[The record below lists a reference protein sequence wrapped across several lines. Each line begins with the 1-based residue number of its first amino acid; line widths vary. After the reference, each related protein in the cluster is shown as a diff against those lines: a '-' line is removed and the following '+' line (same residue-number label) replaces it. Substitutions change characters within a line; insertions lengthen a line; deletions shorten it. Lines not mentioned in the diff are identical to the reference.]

1 MVTHIARLGKVIGQ
15 YSPEDLAKALTDGL
29 IQGGDHWWRAGMKD
43 WKSVSAESPLMPE
56 PTKTAEPA
64 TPAEGDWR
72 IRPKHKPSLYG
83 DEPATEKQLALIKD
97 AGLTD
102 LAGLTKYD
110 ASRWLDLILGTDDGR
125 KSLNE
130 RQFQAMQEKQAEN
143 EEAGLG
149 CDGHRTPSGQY
160 RKEIKYCLQAI
171 EEKKEETRKEIEEDP
186 DSKEDYLSA
195 LKDEEKDYGVE
206 IDQQM
211 TNRADYWIW
220 VIECSKANEDDR
232 YEMMS
237 SNENWETY
245 MYVED
250 ALAEKLFLV
259 ASKVPSVLANKE
271 VIKDLLAKLDAGSD
285 DWDDTQPDLLLKELI
300 LLGHTPGRA
309 NITPGPWKDRG

>member
-15 YSPEDLAKALTDGL
+15 YSPEDLAKALADGSVK
-29 IQGGDHWWRAGMKD
+29 GGDHWWRAGMKD
-43 WKSVSAESPLMPE
+43 WKLVSAESPLIPE
-56 PTKTAEPA
+56 PRKVTGPA

-102 LAGLTKYD
+102 LTGLTKYD

-125 KSLNE
+125 RSLNE

-160 RKEIKYCLQAI
+160 RKEIKFCLQAI
-171 EEKKEETRKEIEEDP
+171 EEKGEETRREIEDDP

-195 LKDEEKDYGVE
+195 LRDEEKDYGAE

-211 TNRADYWIW
+211 INRADYWIW
-220 VIECSKANEDDR
+220 VIKCSKAEEDDR

-237 SNENWETY
+237 SDESWETY
-245 MYVED
+245 MYVEN
-250 ALAEKLFLV
+250 ALAEKLFSV
-259 ASKVPSVLANKE
+259 ASRLPRVPTKK

-285 DWDDTQPDLLLKELI
+285 DWDDTQPDLLLAELLKVI
-300 LLGHTPGRA
+300 V
-309 NITPGPWKDRG
+309 

>member
-1 MVTHIARLGKVIGQ
+1 
-15 YSPEDLAKALTDGL
+15 
-29 IQGGDHWWRAGMKD
+29 
-43 WKSVSAESPLMPE
+43 
-56 PTKTAEPA
+56 
-64 TPAEGDWR
+64 
-72 IRPKHKPSLYG
+72 
-83 DEPATEKQLALIKD
+83 
-97 AGLTD
+97 
-102 LAGLTKYD
+102 
-110 ASRWLDLILGTDDGR
+110 
-125 KSLNE
+125 
-130 RQFQAMQEKQAEN
+130 MQEKQAEN

-220 VIECSKANEDDR
+220 VIECSKEEEDDR

-250 ALAEKLFLV
+250 TLAEKLFSV
-259 ASKVPSVLANKE
+259 ASRLPRVPTNKE
-271 VIKDLLAKLDAGSD
+271 FIKHLLAELDAGSD
-285 DWDDTQPDLLLKELI
+285 DWDDTQPDLLLKKLI
-300 LLGHTPGRA
+300 WLGHSPGRA

>member
-15 YSPEDLAKALTDGL
+15 YSPEDLAKALADGL
-29 IQGGDHWWRAGMKD
+29 IQAGDHWWRAGMKD
-43 WKSVSAESPLMPE
+43 WKLVSAESPLMPE

-160 RKEIKYCLQAI
+160 RKEIKFCLEWIKEKTDEALQSI
-171 EEKKEETRKEIEEDP
+171 EDEPESEAFYTTHLKKEEQELRE
-186 DSKEDYLSA
+186 S
-195 LKDEEKDYGVE
+195 

-211 TNRADYWIW
+211 SNRAEYWIW
-220 VIECSKANEDDR
+220 VIECSKAEEDDR

-250 ALAEKLFLV
+250 TLAEKLFSV
-259 ASKVPSVLANKE
+259 ASRLPRVPTNME
-271 VIKDLLAKLDAGSD
+271 VKDLLAKLDAGSD
-285 DWDDTQPDLLLKELI
+285 DWDDTQPDLLLSELLKVI
-300 LLGHTPGRA
+300 V
-309 NITPGPWKDRG
+309 

>member
-1 MVTHIARLGKVIGQ
+1 
-15 YSPEDLAKALTDGL
+15 
-29 IQGGDHWWRAGMKD
+29 MKD
-43 WKSVSAESPLMPE
+43 WKLVSAESPLLPE
-56 PTKTAEPA
+56 PPKLPEPA
-64 TPAEGDWR
+64 TPPEEDWR
-72 IRPKHKPSLYG
+72 IRPKHRASLYG
-83 DEPATEKQLALIKD
+83 DEPATKKQLDLIKV

-171 EEKKEETRKEIEEDP
+171 EEKKEETRKEIEDDP

-220 VIECSKANEDDR
+220 VIECSKAEEDDR
-232 YEMMS
+232 FEMMR

-250 ALAEKLFLV
+250 SLAEKLFTV
-259 ASKVPSVLANKE
+259 ANRLPRVPTKKE
-271 VIKDLLAKLDAGSD
+271 VKDLLAKLDAGSD
-285 DWDDTQPDLLLKELI
+285 DWDDTQPDLLLAELLKVI
-300 LLGHTPGRA
+300 A
-309 NITPGPWKDRG
+309 

>member
-1 MVTHIARLGKVIGQ
+1 
-15 YSPEDLAKALTDGL
+15 
-29 IQGGDHWWRAGMKD
+29 MKD
-43 WKSVSAESPLMPE
+43 WKLVSAESPLMPE
-56 PTKTAEPA
+56 PTNTAEPA

-83 DEPATEKQLALIKD
+83 DEPATEKQVALIKD

-160 RKEIKYCLQAI
+160 RKEIKFCLEWI
-171 EEKKEETRKEIEEDP
+171 NEKKEEARQSIEDEP
-186 DSKEDYLSA
+186 ESEEFYASKL
-195 LKDEEKDYGVE
+195 EEE
-206 IDQQM
+206 EQELRESIDQQM
-211 TNRADYWIW
+211 ENRAEYWIW
-220 VIECSKANEDDR
+220 VIECSKEEEDDR

-250 ALAEKLFLV
+250 TLAEKLFSV
-259 ASKVPSVLANKE
+259 ASRLPRVPTNKE
-271 VIKDLLAKLDAGSD
+271 VKDLLAKLDAGSD
-285 DWDDTQPDLLLKELI
+285 DWDDAQPDLLLSELSKVI
-300 LLGHTPGRA
+300 V
-309 NITPGPWKDRG
+309 

>member
-1 MVTHIARLGKVIGQ
+1 
-15 YSPEDLAKALTDGL
+15 
-29 IQGGDHWWRAGMKD
+29 MKD
-43 WKSVSAESPLMPE
+43 WKLVSAESPLIPGA
-56 PTKTAEPA
+56 TKTEKVSV
-64 TPAEGDWR
+64 PAENDWR
-72 IRPKHKPSLYG
+72 IRPKHKPSQYG

-102 LAGLTKYD
+102 TVGLTKYD

-171 EEKKEETRKEIEEDP
+171 EEKKEETRKEIEDDP

-195 LKDEEKDYGVE
+195 LRDEEKDYGAE

-211 TNRADYWIW
+211 TYRADYWIW
-220 VIECSKANEDDR
+220 VIECSKADEDDR

-250 ALAEKLFLV
+250 TLAEKLFSV
-259 ASKVPSVLANKE
+259 ASRLPRVPSKKE
-271 VIKDLLAKLDAGSD
+271 VKDLLSKLDAGSD
-285 DWDDTQPDLLLKELI
+285 DWDDRQPDLLLAELLKVI
-300 LLGHTPGRA
+300 V
-309 NITPGPWKDRG
+309 

>member
-43 WKSVSAESPLMPE
+43 WKLVSAESPLMPE
-56 PTKTAEPA
+56 PTNTAEPA

-83 DEPATEKQLALIKD
+83 DEPATEKQVALIKD

-160 RKEIKYCLQAI
+160 RKEIKFCLEWI
-171 EEKKEETRKEIEEDP
+171 NEKKEEARQSIEDEP
-186 DSKEDYLSA
+186 ESEEFYASKL
-195 LKDEEKDYGVE
+195 EEE
-206 IDQQM
+206 EQELRESIDQQM
-211 TNRADYWIW
+211 ENRAEYWIW
-220 VIECSKANEDDR
+220 VIECSKEEEDDR

-250 ALAEKLFLV
+250 TLAEKLFSV
-259 ASKVPSVLANKE
+259 ASRLPRVPTNKE
-271 VIKDLLAKLDAGSD
+271 VKDLLAKLDAGSD
-285 DWDDTQPDLLLKELI
+285 DWDDAQPDLLLSELSKVI
-300 LLGHTPGRA
+300 V
-309 NITPGPWKDRG
+309 

>member
-15 YSPEDLAKALTDGL
+15 YSPEGLAKALTDGS

-43 WKSVSAESPLMPE
+43 WLLVSAESPLIAE
-56 PTKTAEPA
+56 PRKVAEPA
-64 TPAEGDWR
+64 TSPEGDWR
-72 IRPKHKPSLYG
+72 VRPKHKPSLYG

-125 KSLNE
+125 RSLNE

-160 RKEIKYCLQAI
+160 RKEVKFCLQAI
-171 EEKKEETRKEIEEDP
+171 EEKREETRREIEDDP

-195 LKDEEKDYGVE
+195 LRDEEKDYGAE

-211 TNRADYWIW
+211 INRADYWIW
-220 VIECSKANEDDR
+220 VIKCSKAEEDDR

-237 SNENWETY
+237 SDESWETY
-245 MYVED
+245 MYVEN
-250 ALAEKLFLV
+250 ALAEKLFSV
-259 ASKVPSVLANKE
+259 ASRLPRVPTKK

-285 DWDDTQPDLLLKELI
+285 DWDDTQPDLLLAELLKVI
-300 LLGHTPGRA
+300 V
-309 NITPGPWKDRG
+309 

>member
-1 MVTHIARLGKVIGQ
+1 
-15 YSPEDLAKALTDGL
+15 
-29 IQGGDHWWRAGMKD
+29 MKD
-43 WKSVSAESPLMPE
+43 WKLVSAESPLMPE

-160 RKEIKYCLQAI
+160 RKEIKFCLEWI
-171 EEKKEETRKEIEEDP
+171 NEKKEEARQSIEDEP
-186 DSKEDYLSA
+186 ESEEFYASKL
-195 LKDEEKDYGVE
+195 EEE
-206 IDQQM
+206 EQELRESIDQQM
-211 TNRADYWIW
+211 ESRAEYWIW
-220 VIECSKANEDDR
+220 VIECSKEEEDDR

-250 ALAEKLFLV
+250 TLAEKLFLV

-271 VIKDLLAKLDAGSD
+271 VIKDLLAKLDASSD